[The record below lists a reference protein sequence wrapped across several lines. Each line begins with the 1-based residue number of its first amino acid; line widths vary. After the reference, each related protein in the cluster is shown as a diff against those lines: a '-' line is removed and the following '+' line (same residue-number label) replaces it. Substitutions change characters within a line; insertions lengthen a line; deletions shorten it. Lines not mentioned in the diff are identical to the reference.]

1 MVAVFTP
8 WDPSGSDAQN
18 NWVRIETT
26 SVAIGLDA
34 IDSHLL
40 LGLQHCHIVREKSAG
55 NHWACPERMGF
66 CLRFFLT

>member
-26 SVAIGLDA
+26 FVAIGLDA

-40 LGLQHCHIVREKSAG
+40 LGLQHCHIVRENPQEIIGPGPKEWDFA
-55 NHWACPERMGF
+55 
-66 CLRFFLT
+66 